1 MWVAF
6 VTVTYLH
13 VLTSFIVFQ
22 QKWFLF
28 SCASISTVCD
38 GALQMADTLIRR
50 SFMDNVEND
59 ENGLYRK
66 ASFIAW

>member
-1 MWVAF
+1 SSRGHRDTHTMI
-6 VTVTYLH
+6 
-13 VLTSFIVFQ
+13 TSD

-38 GALQMADTLIRR
+38 GALQMADTLIRK

-66 ASFIAW
+66 ASFIA